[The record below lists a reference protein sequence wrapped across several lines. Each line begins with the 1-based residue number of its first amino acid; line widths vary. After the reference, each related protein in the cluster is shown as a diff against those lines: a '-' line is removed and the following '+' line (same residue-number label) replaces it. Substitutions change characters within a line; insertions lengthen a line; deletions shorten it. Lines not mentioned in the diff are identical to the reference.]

1 MGVNKEALTRFS
13 VLASIVDW
21 YGVTFE
27 DTEAWTIKHLDDF
40 CVVWDYMNQTC
51 TLSHDVDGHRWS
63 VHREV
68 VGLTYD
74 GITEDDFLT
83 VVADPWEPV
92 STIEAG
98 DKDESPIIEGFTYG
112 LSLLL
117 NIGGDRPSIR
127 LYGDKETSV
136 VVFVGYAVTKIFVMQ
151 SRLGA
156 EKIIKKHL
164 GPILEAAFDK
174 IEK

>member
-1 MGVNKEALTRFS
+1 MGVNKEALTRFA

-40 CVVWDYMNQTC
+40 CVVWDFMSATC
-51 TLSHDVDGHRWS
+51 TLSYDVDGHRWS
-63 VHREV
+63 VKREDL
-68 VGLTYD
+68 GLTYD
-74 GITEDDFLT
+74 GITEDEFIM

-98 DKDESPIIEGFTYG
+98 DKDESLIIEGFTYG
-112 LSLLL
+112 LKLLL

-127 LYGDKETSV
+127 LYGDKETFA
-136 VVFVGYAVTKIFVMQ
+136 VVFVGYAVTKIFVMD
-151 SRLGA
+151 SRLVA
-156 EKIIKKHL
+156 EKIIKKHI
-164 GPILEAAFDK
+164 GPVFEAAFDK
-174 IEK
+174 IEN

>member
-51 TLSHDVDGHRWS
+51 TLSYDVDDQRWS

-68 VGLTYD
+68 MGLTYD
-74 GITEDDFLT
+74 GITEDDFLM

-92 STIEAG
+92 STVEAG
-98 DKDESPIIEGFTYG
+98 DKDESLIIEGFTYG
-112 LSLLL
+112 LKLLL

-127 LYGDKETSV
+127 LYGDKEAFA
-136 VVFVGYAVTKIFVMQ
+136 VVFVGYAVTKIFVMH
-151 SRLGA
+151 SRLDA
-156 EKIIKKHL
+156 EKIIKKHI
-164 GPILEAAFDK
+164 GPVLEAALDK
-174 IEK
+174 IEN

>member
-1 MGVNKEALTRFS
+1 MGVNKEALARFA

-40 CVVWDYMNQTC
+40 CVVWDYMAQTC
-51 TLSHDVDGHRWS
+51 TMSYDDGGYRWS
-63 VHREV
+63 VHRED

-74 GITEDDFLT
+74 GITEADFLM
-83 VVADPWEPV
+83 VAADPWEPV

-98 DKDESPIIEGFTYG
+98 DKDESLIIEGFTYG
-112 LSLLL
+112 LQLLL
-117 NIGGDRPSIR
+117 NIGGVRPSIR
-127 LYGDKETSV
+127 LYGDKETFALV
-136 VVFVGYAVTKIFVMQ
+136 LVGCAVTKIFVMN
-151 SRLGA
+151 SRLDA

-164 GPILEAAFDK
+164 GPVLEAAFDK
-174 IEK
+174 IEN